1 VAAEELLGQ
10 RYRLLREIARG
21 GMATVWEA
29 EDTLLGRRVALKRL
43 HPQYV
48 GDPEFLERFRGEARA
63 AASLAHPNIVPIYD
77 VSDDRQPGTPYL
89 VMELV
94 RGESLKERI
103 RRLGRLSEQE
113 TREIGAAVAS
123 ALDYAHRQG
132 IIHRDVKPQNVLLG
146 EDGRPRLTDFGIAQA
161 LATTS
166 GLTRT
171 GAVMGSVHYLAPELA
186 RGQPASP
193 QSDVY
198 SLGAVLFEMAT
209 GRVPFSGETELAVA
223 LAHVEQPPPS
233 PRALNAAITPE
244 LEAIIR
250 RALAKSPGERF
261 ASAGSLASAL
271 RGAPDPDATR
281 RLGAL
286 TQAIPTAPSTTTRA
300 AERPGAQAGPPRG
313 VPKAAGAGAA
323 AQAARAGYQRQAA
336 PAPRARVAPRPASTR
351 SGPGFLALLLALAA
365 VLVALGAGFFG
376 LASLSRE
383 GLGSPTSEPTRA
395 PTALATPQ
403 AKPAAAPSATPTS
416 PPPTPTAVP
425 PTPEPSA
432 TPAPPTATPA
442 PTPPPTS
449 TPVPRPSATPSP
461 RAVSV
466 PNLRGRNLQDAIA
479 AANAAG
485 LTVTVRGVN
494 VNGESNVVVDQS
506 AAPGSTVAPG
516 TTISLSVPTGNV
528 AVPNVAG
535 QSADQAA
542 RTLTDQG
549 FRLGQTRS
557 RRDPRIPAGAAVDT
571 QPAAGT
577 VVSRGAAVD
586 LVISS
591 GP

>member
-1 VAAEELLGQ
+1 VSQELLGR

-43 HPQYV
+43 HPQYAE
-48 GDPEFLERFRGEARA
+48 DPEFLERFRGEARA

-77 VSDDRQPGTPYL
+77 VSDDREAGTPYL

-103 RRLGRLSEQE
+103 RRLGHLSEQQ

-123 ALDYAHRQG
+123 ALDDAHRQG

-161 LATTS
+161 LSSSS

-193 QSDVY
+193 RSDVY

-209 GRVPFSGETELAVA
+209 GRVPFSGDTELAVA
-223 LAHVEQPPPS
+223 LAHVEQQPPS
-233 PRALNAAITPE
+233 SRALNAAITPD
-244 LEAIIR
+244 LEAIIQ
-250 RALAKSPGERF
+250 RALAKSPAARF
-261 ASAGSLASAL
+261 ATAASLADAL
-271 RGAPDPDATR
+271 RGVADPEATR
-281 RLGAL
+281 RVGVV
-286 TQAIPTAPSTTTRA
+286 APAAQSRPRATRSA
-300 AERPGAQAGPPRG
+300 AEAPARPA
-313 VPKAAGAGAA
+313 AA
-323 AQAARAGYQRQAA
+323 AQAARAEYRRQAG
-336 PAPRARVAPRPASTR
+336 PAPRARVTPRPASTR

-383 GLGSPTSEPTRA
+383 GLGSPPEPTRA
-395 PTALATPQ
+395 PTASTPSATPP
-403 AKPAAAPSATPTS
+403 AKPAAIPTSTAASAPATPTPARPTAEPS
-416 PPPTPTAVP
+416 PTPAPPTPTPVPAPPPTPTPVP
-425 PTPEPSA
+425 PPPA
-432 TPAPPTATPA
+432 TPT
-442 PTPPPTS
+442 
-449 TPVPRPSATPSP
+449 P

-494 VNGESNVVVDQS
+494 LNGEPNSVLDQS
-506 AAPGSTVAPG
+506 VAAGSAVPPG
-516 TTISLSVPTGNV
+516 TTITLSVPTGNV

-542 RTLTDQG
+542 RALAEQG
-549 FRLGQTRS
+549 FRLGNTRS
-557 RRDPRIPAGAAVDT
+557 RREPRIPAGVAVET
-571 QPAAGT
+571 QPAAGA
-577 VVSRGAAVD
+577 VVPRGASVD
-586 LVISS
+586 LVISA